1 MFEFEVYILSTHCS
15 VEISQMAGVLG
26 GICVEQ
32 TEKAK
37 GFEQRFQFNLESKA
51 EQFEASILWFPEV
64 FGVGRKP
71 ILIAQAIANSRL
83 CDCGWTT
90 KQSCSKTCEAINE
103 KQTS

>member
-1 MFEFEVYILSTHCS
+1 MFEVYILSTHCS

-26 GICVEQ
+26 GICVKQ
-32 TEKAK
+32 IEKAE
-37 GFEQRFQFNLESKA
+37 GFE
-51 EQFEASILWFPEV
+51 
-64 FGVGRKP
+64 
-71 ILIAQAIANSRL
+71 QAIANSRL

>member
-1 MFEFEVYILSTHCS
+1 MFEVYTLSTHCS

-37 GFEQRFQFNLESKA
+37 GFEQKFQFNLESKA

-64 FGVGRKP
+64 FSVGRKP
-71 ILIAQAIANSRL
+71 NLSEQAIANSRL